1 MFKTNGSF
9 GYLCAVNFELEKKFK
24 EAIAPL
30 SDQIGETPDLQSVMF
45 LIGVRELGSGVKTF
59 KKDEKLNL
67 MHIAICTVLVPY
79 GYYEYQ
85 GEDEDGW
92 PHYENIKPL
101 PPLNDGEQ
109 QLLMKEAIINYFK
122 GL

>member
-1 MFKTNGSF
+1 MFKTNDCF
-9 GYLCAVNFELEKKFK
+9 GYLCTVNFELEKQFR

-30 SDQIGETPDLQSVMF
+30 SDQIGEAPDLQSVMF

-67 MHIAICTVLVPY
+67 MHIAICTVLSPY

-92 PHYENIKPL
+92 PHYKNIKPL
-101 PPLNDGEQ
+101 PPLTDAEQ
-109 QLLMKEAIINYFK
+109 QRLMKEAIVNYFQ